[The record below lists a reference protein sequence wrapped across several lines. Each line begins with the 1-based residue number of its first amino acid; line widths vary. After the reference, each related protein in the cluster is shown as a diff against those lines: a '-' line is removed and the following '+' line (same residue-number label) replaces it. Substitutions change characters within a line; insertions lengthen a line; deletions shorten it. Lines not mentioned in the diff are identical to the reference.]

1 LLPPP
6 DARRW
11 ARHDEQRFGADAKPF
26 SAKNSC
32 SDAEKTKSIPQ
43 SLQVIT

>member
-1 LLPPP
+1 LPA
-6 DARRW
+6 ARRW
-11 ARHDEQRFGADAKPF
+11 ARHDEHRFGADEKPF

-43 SLQVIT
+43 SVQVIT